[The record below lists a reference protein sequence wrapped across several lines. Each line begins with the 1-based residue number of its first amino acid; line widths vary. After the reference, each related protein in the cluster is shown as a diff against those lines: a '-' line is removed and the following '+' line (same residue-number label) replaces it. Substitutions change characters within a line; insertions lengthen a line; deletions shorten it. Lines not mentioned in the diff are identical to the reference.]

1 MQYKQNAAFGKS
13 ILRYIVFVIP
23 GILLYLV
30 LMIRSASGPY
40 FNWSDPQN
48 LSNLIYHMRG
58 GDFSQLMFSSSGVFS
73 RNLKFFFETLPSEFA
88 FASGLVSLAGLVIL
102 LRQNRQVFYYMIL
115 SMLFCLLYSLN
126 YNIRDIQS
134 YFLLFYVLTGIS
146 IGAGFLL
153 LTGWMVSSI
162 RLSKRPVLITTVIG
176 LILVVFGFRFNYD
189 ANNNSDNYVVEDI
202 TLNTLNNLEA
212 NSLFLTYDW
221 GYVYPAAL
229 YYQHVEGKRN
239 DLKIFII
246 RFLAAPWYL
255 EMIKKYYPEVYSTC
269 SKEIEEYIKVFQ
281 VGERTRIVK
290 LNNLVKAFINYNFA
304 KFPVYVTYDFAYNKE
319 MKPFL
324 ANFNIQ
330 PQGLVYRLRG
340 KNEEYDNTAGVSSL
354 SSAFR
359 SYKPN
364 SKEKEKMHIATAGL
378 YYDNAMYHYQNK
390 NYLLA
395 IRFLDKAI
403 EMKGD
408 YKDAIN
414 LKNKILKDSKNL

>member
-1 MQYKQNAAFGKS
+1 
-13 ILRYIVFVIP
+13 
-23 GILLYLV
+23 
-30 LMIRSASGPY
+30 
-40 FNWSDPQN
+40 
-48 LSNLIYHMRG
+48 
-58 GDFSQLMFSSSGVFS
+58 
-73 RNLKFFFETLPSEFA
+73 
-88 FASGLVSLAGLVIL
+88 
-102 LRQNRQVFYYMIL
+102 
-115 SMLFCLLYSLN
+115 
-126 YNIRDIQS
+126 
-134 YFLLFYVLTGIS
+134 
-146 IGAGFLL
+146 
-153 LTGWMVSSI
+153 
-162 RLSKRPVLITTVIG
+162 
-176 LILVVFGFRFNYD
+176 
-189 ANNNSDNYVVEDI
+189 
-202 TLNTLNNLEA
+202 
-212 NSLFLTYDW
+212 
-221 GYVYPAAL
+221 
-229 YYQHVEGKRN
+229 VEGKRN

-255 EMIKKYYPEVYSTC
+255 EMIKRYYPEVYSTC